1 MPKIINPDTLQ
12 DFRER
17 SNPAIISITKNMI
30 YFNSAAIRVL
40 SIKPGD
46 YFALEIDKNRLYY
59 RDSNASGFCCKVKD
73 SKKHTIISYNRGL
86 LDMLITE
93 MGITGAP
100 KSLRFEIGPLDA
112 GRRLLFT
119 PDTEKQ

>member
-12 DFRER
+12 DFKTRN
-17 SNPAIISITKNMI
+17 SPALITISKKLVV
-30 YFNSAAIRVL
+30 FNVPAVKMLA
-40 SIKPGD
+40 IKPGD

-59 RDSNASGFCCKVKD
+59 RDSNASGFRCGDKNGKTNIV
-73 SKKHTIISYNRGL
+73 ISQISGL